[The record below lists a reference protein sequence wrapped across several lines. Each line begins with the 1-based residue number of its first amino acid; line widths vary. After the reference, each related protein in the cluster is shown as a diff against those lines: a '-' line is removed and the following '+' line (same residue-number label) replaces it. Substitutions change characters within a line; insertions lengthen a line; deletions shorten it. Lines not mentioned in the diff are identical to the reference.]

1 MTNNVKV
8 DKTEYQKQQ
17 LKNKTVFFY
26 VDESGGI
33 DKKSREVY
41 KNKEAHFPF
50 NLRDGK
56 QKYNSIKEI
65 CYEDVAVIK
74 SLPAGFLKSYRT
86 GYGFTRELSPILYK
100 LQKEYPDV
108 NRLVVSQKRLPQ
120 ILKRTIVL
128 SYDALEKARKQ
139 IKDMLAK
146 HKDESETIVNNLL
159 YDIFPTAFR
168 KAAQKYPT
176 GEISRIFSR
185 YGINSADL
193 TEDEVSKLT
202 NLLSNSLKNQQT
214 QNKEKI
220 VATKKEVDYIY
231 FEKILEEFDA
241 ILNQKTNSKRLEDR
255 WQSFLRENILYFN
268 FGYVDRFEKEK
279 VFGDKKVN
287 YPDFIL
293 LDTYSFLDIYEI
305 KTHLTQLLSYDSGR
319 NNFYWH
325 ADVAKAISQSE
336 NYIDA
341 IVGREAEVIKN
352 IRDEYNINVDAIR
365 PSVYIIAGSRSMLA
379 GKQTSSFGNSKKVK
393 MKNDYKRLNNSLKN
407 IKIFTYDDLRD
418 TFNNMLNKLK
428 KGS

>member
-1 MTNNVKV
+1 MTNLGEKLT
-8 DKTEYQKQQ
+8 DDE
-17 LKNKTVFFY
+17 
-26 VDESGGI
+26 VDEMI
-33 DKKSREVY
+33 REG
-41 KNKEAHFPF
+41 N
-50 NLRDGK
+50 
-56 QKYNSIKEI
+56 IKEI

-74 SLPAGFLKSYRT
+74 TLPPGFLKSYKT
-86 GYGFTRELSPILYK
+86 GYGFTRELSPLLYK
-100 LQKEYPDV
+100 LQKEYPSV
-108 NRLVVSQKRLPQ
+108 NRLVVSQKRSSQ

-128 SYDALEKARKQ
+128 SYEVLEKARRQ
-139 IKDMLAK
+139 IKDMLTK

-159 YDIFPTAFR
+159 YDIFPSAFK
-168 KAAQKYPT
+168 KATQRYPT

-185 YGINSADL
+185 YGVNATDL
-193 TEDEVSKLT
+193 TDDEVNKLT
-202 NLLSNSLKNQQT
+202 SLLSNSLKNQTT
-214 QNKEKI
+214 QSKEKI

-231 FEKILEEFDA
+231 FEKILEDFDK
-241 ILNQKTNSKRLEDR
+241 ILNQKSNSKRLEDK
-255 WQSFLRENILYFN
+255 WQGFLRDNILYFN

-305 KTHLTQLLSYDSGR
+305 KTHLTQILSFDSGR

-325 ADVAKAISQSE
+325 ADIAKAVSQSE

-341 IVGREAEVIKN
+341 VVGREAEVIKN
-352 IRDEYNINVDAIR
+352 IRDEYNINVDAVR

-379 GKQTSSFGNSKKVK
+379 GKQTSSFSNSKKVK
-393 MKNDYKRLNNSLKN
+393 MKNDFKRLNNSLKN

-428 KGS
+428 KSR